1 MLCTSAAAS
10 VLEAKDI
17 DGAPLITSISTN
29 VPGAHEI
36 DPALLPVMDVYCDC
50 AATTATVAGEMKQA
64 IEAGIWSAEQVK
76 GDLGALVNHT
86 CDCPV
91 YDKPVFFRSI
101 GQGLE
106 DIAVALAV
114 LKEVQKKDK

>member
-1 MLCTSAAAS
+1 
-10 VLEAKDI
+10 
-17 DGAPLITSISTN
+17 
-29 VPGAHEI
+29 
-36 DPALLPVMDVYCDC
+36 
-50 AATTATVAGEMKQA
+50 MKQA

-114 LKEVQKKDK
+114 FKEVQKKDK